1 MNEKVA
7 YEEFKTLKSNV
18 KSETLKEL
26 VKELGYAIFGI
37 FDKDDKDDDK
47 DDKDDKDDD
56 KDDRDDNYLDKFLIF
71 NKDDKGDDID
81 DDDDDDDGDDDDD
94 DDDYSPNG
102 REERNYKESI
112 GERVNLKNQSKINE
126 KYTTVDPKMNEIDK

>member
-7 YEEFKTLKSNV
+7 YEEFKTLRSNV

-26 VKELGYAIFGI
+26 VKELRYAIFGI

-71 NKDDKGDDID
+71 NKDDKGDDKMMMMMMVMMMMMMIIAPMAEKR
-81 DDDDDDDGDDDDD
+81 GITKKVL
-94 DDDYSPNG
+94 
-102 REERNYKESI
+102 ER
-112 GERVNLKNQSKINE
+112 G
-126 KYTTVDPKMNEIDK
+126 